1 MNARAQL
8 PDLSHL
14 WMPFTANKQFKA
26 QPRLLAG
33 AKGMYYTRPTAA
45 RFWTAPRA
53 CGA

>member
-26 QPRLLAG
+26 QPRLLPAPG
-33 AKGMYYTRPTAA
+33 HVPRPTAA

>member
-33 AKGMYYTRPTAA
+33 A
-45 RFWTAPRA
+45 RA
-53 CGA
+53 CTTSADGRQILDGTAGLW